1 MQNGLKRLSNQL
13 NSFNYQLSGL
23 NGDGAGAEEST
34 AGAAGAAT
42 FGADFF
48 EDFFLEDFFFEVFF
62 ADFFFA
68 DFFFFATFFL
78 ATFFLEDFFAD
89 FFLATLRFATFL
101 LEDFFADFF
110 FDTLRFEL
118 FLLELFFDFLRAA
131 TYPPYGV
138 ELLPI
143 FLHYIQVNIQSV
155 PTFLTSIYCDS
166 CCLKPLILSHMN
178 NTISRRGLIALIASM
193 LSWGLGNPFADMA
206 IDAFS
211 ITQLLLLEISI
222 GFAFVALYVLIKFRR
237 LRLSWKIALALGLLE
252 PGFTYLFGNIGYAN
266 GSVSTGLIVMST
278 EVFFVAIIGALFLK
292 EVISLRIAL
301 SIVMGF
307 FGVIIAV
314 SQVGNSGVDN
324 WLGVFAFIAAALSAS
339 LYVIVARIYA
349 TKNNVVDLVFG
360 QLLVGTIFALVIFF
374 GTNSNFDN
382 ATTIELK
389 YWLAALFAGLFGVAI
404 PFLLFNYASSLVP
417 TKYSALAL
425 NAIPV
430 VGIGFGA
437 LLGRGVPTPIQA
449 LGGLIVVVSLYV
461 GTRQK

>member
-1 MQNGLKRLSNQL
+1 MRNGLKRLAKQL

-23 NGDGAGAEEST
+23 NGDGAGAST

-42 FGADFF
+42 FGADF
-48 EDFFLEDFFFEVFF
+48 LEDFFFEDFF
-62 ADFFFA
+62 VDFFLAVFFFA

-89 FFLATLRFATFL
+89 FFLATLRFATFF

-143 FLHYIQVNIQSV
+143 FLHYIQVNIQPV

-166 CCLKPLILSHMN
+166 CCLNPLILSHMN

-222 GFAFVALYVLIKFRR
+222 GFAFVAIYVVIKFRR

-307 FGVIIAV
+307 FGVVIAV
-314 SQVGNSGVDN
+314 SKVGDSGVDN

-339 LYVIVARIYA
+339 FYVIVARIYA

-382 ATTIELK
+382 ASSIELK

-437 LLGRGVPTPIQA
+437 LLGRGVPTQF
-449 LGGLIVVVSLYV
+449 
-461 GTRQK
+461 RR

>member
-1 MQNGLKRLSNQL
+1 MRNGLKRLSKQL

-23 NGDGAGAEEST
+23 NGDGAGAST

-42 FGADFF
+42 FGADF
-48 EDFFLEDFFFEVFF
+48 LEDFFFEDFF
-62 ADFFFA
+62 ADFFLAVFFFA

-89 FFLATLRFATFL
+89 FFLATLRFATFFF
-101 LEDFFADFF
+101 EDFFADFF
-110 FDTLRFEL
+110 LTTLRFEL

-166 CCLKPLILSHMN
+166 CCLNPLILSHMN

-222 GFAFVALYVLIKFRR
+222 GFAFVAIYVVIKFRR

-307 FGVIIAV
+307 FGVVIAV
-314 SQVGNSGVDN
+314 SKVGDSGVDN

-339 LYVIVARIYA
+339 FYVIVARVYA

-382 ATTIELK
+382 ASSIELK

>member
-1 MQNGLKRLSNQL
+1 MRNGLKRLSKQL

-23 NGDGAGAEEST
+23 NGDGAGAST

-42 FGADFF
+42 FGADF
-48 EDFFLEDFFFEVFF
+48 LEDFFFEDFF
-62 ADFFFA
+62 ADFFLVVFFFA

-89 FFLATLRFATFL
+89 FFLATLRFATFFF
-101 LEDFFADFF
+101 EDFFADFF
-110 FDTLRFEL
+110 LTTLRFEL

-143 FLHYIQVNIQSV
+143 FLHYIRENIQSV

-166 CCLKPLILSHMN
+166 CCLNPLILSHMN
-178 NTISRRGLIALIASM
+178 NTISRRGLVALIASM

-222 GFAFVALYVLIKFRR
+222 GFAFVAIYVVIKFRR

-301 SIVMGF
+301 SIAMGF
-307 FGVIIAV
+307 FGVVIAV
-314 SQVGNSGVDN
+314 SKVGDSGVDN

-339 LYVIVARIYA
+339 FYVIVARVYA

-382 ATTIELK
+382 ASSIELK

>member
-1 MQNGLKRLSNQL
+1 LRNGLKRLSKQL

-23 NGDGAGAEEST
+23 NGDGAGAST

-42 FGADFF
+42 FGADF
-48 EDFFLEDFFFEVFF
+48 LEDFFFEDFF
-62 ADFFFA
+62 ADFFLAVFFFA

-89 FFLATLRFATFL
+89 FFLATLRFATFF

-143 FLHYIQVNIQSV
+143 FLHYIQVNIQPV

-166 CCLKPLILSHMN
+166 CCLNPLILSHMN
-178 NTISRRGLIALIASM
+178 NTISRRGLVALIASM

-222 GFAFVALYVLIKFRR
+222 GFAFVAIYVVIKFRR

-307 FGVIIAV
+307 FGVVIAV
-314 SQVGNSGVDN
+314 SKVGDSGVDN

-339 LYVIVARIYA
+339 FYVIVARIYA

-382 ATTIELK
+382 ASSIELK

>member
-1 MQNGLKRLSNQL
+1 MQNGLKRLSKQL

-23 NGDGAGAEEST
+23 NGDGAGAST

-42 FGADFF
+42 FGADF
-48 EDFFLEDFFFEVFF
+48 LEDFFFEDFF
-62 ADFFFA
+62 ADFFLAVFFFA

-89 FFLATLRFATFL
+89 FFLATLRFATFF

-143 FLHYIQVNIQSV
+143 FLHYIQVNIQPV

-166 CCLKPLILSHMN
+166 CCLNPLILSHMN
-178 NTISRRGLIALIASM
+178 NTISRRGLVALIASM

-222 GFAFVALYVLIKFRR
+222 GFAFVAIYVVIKFRR

-314 SQVGNSGVDN
+314 SQVGDSGVDN
-324 WLGVFAFIAAALSAS
+324 WLGVFAFIAAALAAS

-382 ATTIELK
+382 ASSIELK

>member
-1 MQNGLKRLSNQL
+1 MRNGLKRLSKQL

-23 NGDGAGAEEST
+23 NGDGAGAST

-42 FGADFF
+42 FGADF
-48 EDFFLEDFFFEVFF
+48 LEDFFFEDFF
-62 ADFFFA
+62 ADFFLA
-68 DFFFFATFFL
+68 VFFFFEDFFATFFL

-89 FFLATLRFATFL
+89 FFLATLRFATFF

-110 FDTLRFEL
+110 LTTLRFEL

-143 FLHYIQVNIQSV
+143 FSHYIRSNTQSV
-155 PTFLTSIYCDS
+155 PTFLPSIYCDS
-166 CCLKPLILSHMN
+166 CCLNPLILSHMN
-178 NTISRRGLIALIASM
+178 NTISRRGLVALIASM

-211 ITQLLLLEISI
+211 ITQLLVLEISI
-222 GFAFVALYVLIKFRR
+222 GFGFVAIYIAIKIRR

-252 PGFTYLFGNIGYAN
+252 PGLTYLFGNIGYAN
-266 GSVSTGLIVMST
+266 GTVSTGLIVMAT
-278 EVFFVAIIGALFLK
+278 EVFFVALIGALFLK
-292 EVISLRIAL
+292 EQISLRIAL

-307 FGVIIAV
+307 FGVVIAV
-314 SQVGNSGVDN
+314 SKVGESGVDN

-339 LYVIVARIYA
+339 FYVIVARVYA
-349 TKNNVVDLVFG
+349 TENNVVDLVFG

-374 GTNSNFDN
+374 ATGSSFSNSS
-382 ATTIELK
+382 AIETK
-389 YWLAALFAGLFGVAI
+389 YWLAAALSGLFGVAI

-461 GTRQK
+461 GTREK

>member
-1 MQNGLKRLSNQL
+1 LRNGLKRLSKQL

-23 NGDGAGAEEST
+23 NGDGAGAST

-42 FGADFF
+42 FGADF
-48 EDFFLEDFFFEVFF
+48 LEDFFFEDFF
-62 ADFFFA
+62 ADFFLAVFFFA

-89 FFLATLRFATFL
+89 FFLATLRFATFF

-143 FLHYIQVNIQSV
+143 FLHYIQVNIQPV

-166 CCLKPLILSHMN
+166 CCLNPLILSHMN
-178 NTISRRGLIALIASM
+178 NTISRRGLVALIASM

-222 GFAFVALYVLIKFRR
+222 GFAFVALYVVIKFRR

-307 FGVIIAV
+307 FGVVIAV
-314 SQVGNSGVDN
+314 SKVGDSGVDN

-339 LYVIVARIYA
+339 FYVIVARIYA

-382 ATTIELK
+382 ASSIELK

>member
-1 MQNGLKRLSNQL
+1 MRNGLKRLSKQL

-23 NGDGAGAEEST
+23 NGDGAGAST

-42 FGADFF
+42 FGADF
-48 EDFFLEDFFFEVFF
+48 LEDFFFEDFF
-62 ADFFFA
+62 ADFFLAVFFFA

-89 FFLATLRFATFL
+89 FFLATLRFATFFF
-101 LEDFFADFF
+101 EDFFADFF
-110 FDTLRFEL
+110 LTTLRFEL

-143 FLHYIQVNIQSV
+143 FLHYIQVNIQPV

-166 CCLKPLILSHMN
+166 CCLNPLILSHMN

-222 GFAFVALYVLIKFRR
+222 GFAFVAIYVVIKFRR

-307 FGVIIAV
+307 FGVVIAV
-314 SQVGNSGVDN
+314 SKVGDSGVDN

-339 LYVIVARIYA
+339 FYVIVARIYA

-374 GTNSNFDN
+374 GTNSNFNN
-382 ATTIELK
+382 ASSIELK

>member
-1 MQNGLKRLSNQL
+1 MRNGLRRLTKQL
-13 NSFNYQLSGL
+13 PSFNYQLSGL
-23 NGDGAGAEEST
+23 NGVGAASSAT
-34 AGAAGAAT
+34 GAAGAAT

-48 EDFFLEDFFFEVFF
+48 EDFLLEVFFLEDFF

-68 DFFFFATFFL
+68 DFFFLATFFL

-89 FFLATLRFATFL
+89 FFLVTLRFAVLFL
-101 LEDFFADFF
+101 EGLFADFF
-110 FDTLRFEL
+110 FATLRFEL

-143 FLHYIQVNIQSV
+143 FSHYIHKNIQSV
-155 PTFLTSIYCDS
+155 PTFFGLIFCEFS
-166 CCLKPLILSHMN
+166 CLSALFWSHMN
-178 NTISRRGLIALIASM
+178 NKISTRGLVALIASM

-206 IDAFS
+206 LDAFS

-222 GFAFVALYVLIKFRR
+222 GFGVVAIYIAIKARK
-237 LRLSWKIALALGLLE
+237 LKLSWKIALALGLLE

-266 GSVSTGLIVMST
+266 GTVSTGLIVMAT
-278 EVFFVAIIGALFLK
+278 EVFFVALIGALFLR
-292 EVISLRIAL
+292 EHISLRIAL

-307 FGVIIAV
+307 FGVVIAV
-314 SQVGNSGVDN
+314 SKVGSSGVDN
-324 WLGVFAFIAAALSAS
+324 WLGVMAFLAAALCAS
-339 LYVIVARIYA
+339 FYVIVARIYA
-349 TKNNVVDLVFG
+349 TENNVVDLVFG
-360 QLLVGTIFALVIFF
+360 QLLFGTLFALVIFF
-374 GTNSNFDN
+374 GTGSNFSN
-382 ATTIELK
+382 ADSIESK
-389 YWLAALFAGLFGVAI
+389 YWLAAGLAGLFGVAI
-404 PFLLFNYASSLVP
+404 PFLLFNYASALIP

-430 VGIGFGA
+430 VGIGFGF

-461 GTRQK
+461 GTREK

>member
-1 MQNGLKRLSNQL
+1 MRNGLKRLAKQL

-23 NGDGAGAEEST
+23 NGDGAGAST

-42 FGADFF
+42 FGADF
-48 EDFFLEDFFFEVFF
+48 LEDFFFEDFF
-62 ADFFFA
+62 ADFFLAVFFFA

-89 FFLATLRFATFL
+89 FFLATLRFATFF

-143 FLHYIQVNIQSV
+143 FLHYIQVNIQPV

-166 CCLKPLILSHMN
+166 CCLNPLILSHMN
-178 NTISRRGLIALIASM
+178 NTISRRGLVALIASM

-222 GFAFVALYVLIKFRR
+222 GFAFVAIYVVIKFRR

-307 FGVIIAV
+307 FGVVIAV
-314 SQVGNSGVDN
+314 SKVGDSGVDN

-339 LYVIVARIYA
+339 FYVIVARIYA

-382 ATTIELK
+382 ASSIELK

>member
-1 MQNGLKRLSNQL
+1 MRNGLKRLSKQL

-23 NGDGAGAEEST
+23 NGDGAGAST

-42 FGADFF
+42 FGADF
-48 EDFFLEDFFFEVFF
+48 LEDFFFEDFF
-62 ADFFFA
+62 ADFFLAVFFFA

-89 FFLATLRFATFL
+89 FFLATLRFATFF

-143 FLHYIQVNIQSV
+143 FLHYIQVNIQPV

-166 CCLKPLILSHMN
+166 CCLNPLILSHMN

-222 GFAFVALYVLIKFRR
+222 GFAFVAIYVVIKFRR

-307 FGVIIAV
+307 FGVVIAV
-314 SQVGNSGVDN
+314 SKVGDSGVDN

-339 LYVIVARIYA
+339 FYVIVARIYA

-382 ATTIELK
+382 ASSIELK
-389 YWLAALFAGLFGVAI
+389 YWSAALFAGLFGVAI

>member
-1 MQNGLKRLSNQL
+1 LRNGLKRLSKQL

-23 NGDGAGAEEST
+23 NGDGAGAST

-42 FGADFF
+42 FGADF
-48 EDFFLEDFFFEVFF
+48 LEDFFFEDFF
-62 ADFFFA
+62 ADFFLAVFFFA

-89 FFLATLRFATFL
+89 FFLATLRFATFF

-143 FLHYIQVNIQSV
+143 FLHYIQVNIQPV

-166 CCLKPLILSHMN
+166 CCLNPLILSHMN
-178 NTISRRGLIALIASM
+178 NTISRRGLVALIASM

-222 GFAFVALYVLIKFRR
+222 GFAFVALYVVIKFRR

-324 WLGVFAFIAAALSAS
+324 WLGVFAFIAAALAAS

-382 ATTIELK
+382 ASSIELK

>member
-1 MQNGLKRLSNQL
+1 MRNGLKRLAKQL

-23 NGDGAGAEEST
+23 NGDGAGAST

-42 FGADFF
+42 FGADFL
-48 EDFFLEDFFFEVFF
+48 EDFFLEDFFADFFF
-62 ADFFFA
+62 AVFFFA

-89 FFLATLRFATFL
+89 FFLATLRFATFF
-101 LEDFFADFF
+101 LEDFFTDFF

-143 FLHYIQVNIQSV
+143 FSHYIPSNIQSV
-155 PTFLTSIYCDS
+155 PTFLTSIYCVL
-166 CCLKPLILSHMN
+166 CCLNPLILSHMN
-178 NTISRRGLIALIASM
+178 NTISRRGLVALIASM

-237 LRLSWKIALALGLLE
+237 LRLRWKIALALGLLE
-252 PGFTYLFGNIGYAN
+252 PGLTYLFGNIGYAN
-266 GSVSTGLIVMST
+266 GSVSTGLIVMAT

-307 FGVIIAV
+307 FGVVIAV
-314 SQVGNSGVDN
+314 SKVGESGVDN
-324 WLGVFAFIAAALSAS
+324 WLGVFAFVAAALSAS
-339 LYVIVARIYA
+339 FYVIVARLYA
-349 TKNNVVDLVFG
+349 TQNNVVDLVFG
-360 QLLVGTIFALVIFF
+360 QLLVGTIFALAIFF
-374 GTNSNFDN
+374 GTNSNFNN
-382 ATTIELK
+382 ASSIELK

-461 GTRQK
+461 GTREK

>member
-1 MQNGLKRLSNQL
+1 MRNGLKRLSKQL

-23 NGDGAGAEEST
+23 NGDGAGAST

-42 FGADFF
+42 FGADF
-48 EDFFLEDFFFEVFF
+48 LEDFFFEDFF
-62 ADFFFA
+62 ADFFLAVFFFA

-89 FFLATLRFATFL
+89 FFLATLRFATFF

-143 FLHYIQVNIQSV
+143 FLHYIQVNIQPV

-166 CCLKPLILSHMN
+166 CCLNPLILSHMN

-222 GFAFVALYVLIKFRR
+222 GFAFVAIYVVIKFRR

-307 FGVIIAV
+307 FGVVIAV
-314 SQVGNSGVDN
+314 SKVGDSGVDN

-382 ATTIELK
+382 ASSIELK

>member
-1 MQNGLKRLSNQL
+1 LRNGLKRLSKQL

-23 NGDGAGAEEST
+23 NGDGAGAST

-42 FGADFF
+42 FGADF
-48 EDFFLEDFFFEVFF
+48 LEDFFFEDFF
-62 ADFFFA
+62 ADFFLAVFFFA

-89 FFLATLRFATFL
+89 FFLATLRFATFF

-143 FLHYIQVNIQSV
+143 FLHYIQVNIQPV

-166 CCLKPLILSHMN
+166 CCLNPLILSHMN

-222 GFAFVALYVLIKFRR
+222 GFAFVAIYVVIKFRR

-307 FGVIIAV
+307 FGVVIAV
-314 SQVGNSGVDN
+314 SKVGDSGVDN

-339 LYVIVARIYA
+339 FYVIVARIYA

-382 ATTIELK
+382 ASSIELK

>member
-1 MQNGLKRLSNQL
+1 MRNGLKRLSKQL

-23 NGDGAGAEEST
+23 NGDGAGAST

-42 FGADFF
+42 FGADF
-48 EDFFLEDFFFEVFF
+48 LEDFFFEDFF
-62 ADFFFA
+62 ADFFLAVFFFA

-89 FFLATLRFATFL
+89 FFLATLRFATFF
-101 LEDFFADFF
+101 LEDFFTDFF

-143 FLHYIQVNIQSV
+143 FSHYIRENIQSV
-155 PTFLTSIYCDS
+155 PTFLTSIYCVS
-166 CCLKPLILSHMN
+166 CCQNPLILSHMN

-222 GFAFVALYVLIKFRR
+222 GFAFVAIYVVIKFRR

-314 SQVGNSGVDN
+314 SQVGDSGVDN

-339 LYVIVARIYA
+339 FYVIVARIYA

-382 ATTIELK
+382 ASSIELK

>member
-1 MQNGLKRLSNQL
+1 LRNGLKRLSKQL

-23 NGDGAGAEEST
+23 NGDGAGAST

-42 FGADFF
+42 FGADF
-48 EDFFLEDFFFEVFF
+48 LEDFFFEDFF
-62 ADFFFA
+62 ADFFLAVFFFA

-89 FFLATLRFATFL
+89 FFLATLRFATFF

-143 FLHYIQVNIQSV
+143 FLHYIQVNIQPV

-166 CCLKPLILSHMN
+166 CCLNPLILSHMN

-222 GFAFVALYVLIKFRR
+222 GFAFVAIYVVIKFRR

-307 FGVIIAV
+307 FGVVIAV
-314 SQVGNSGVDN
+314 SKVGDSGVDN

-339 LYVIVARIYA
+339 FYVIVARIYA

-360 QLLVGTIFALVIFF
+360 QLLVGTVFALVIFF

-382 ATTIELK
+382 ASSIELK

>member
-1 MQNGLKRLSNQL
+1 MRNGLKRFSKQL

-23 NGDGAGAEEST
+23 NGDGAGAST

-42 FGADFF
+42 FGADF
-48 EDFFLEDFFFEVFF
+48 LEDFFFEDFF
-62 ADFFFA
+62 VDFFLAVFFFA

-89 FFLATLRFATFL
+89 FFLATLRFATFFF
-101 LEDFFADFF
+101 EDFFADFF

-143 FLHYIQVNIQSV
+143 FLHYIRENIQSV
-155 PTFLTSIYCDS
+155 PTFLTSIYCVS
-166 CCLKPLILSHMN
+166 CCQNPLILSHMN

-222 GFAFVALYVLIKFRR
+222 GFAFVAIYVVIKFRR

-307 FGVIIAV
+307 FGVVIAV
-314 SQVGNSGVDN
+314 SKVGDSGVDN

-339 LYVIVARIYA
+339 FYVIVARIYA

-382 ATTIELK
+382 ASSIELK

>member
-1 MQNGLKRLSNQL
+1 LRNGLKRLSKQL

-23 NGDGAGAEEST
+23 NGDGAGAST

-42 FGADFF
+42 FGADF
-48 EDFFLEDFFFEVFF
+48 LEDFFFEDFF
-62 ADFFFA
+62 ADFFLAVFFFA

-89 FFLATLRFATFL
+89 FFLATLRFATFF

-143 FLHYIQVNIQSV
+143 FLHYIQVNIQPV

-166 CCLKPLILSHMN
+166 CCLNPLILSHMN

-222 GFAFVALYVLIKFRR
+222 GFAFVAIYVVIKFRR

-314 SQVGNSGVDN
+314 SQVGDSGVDN

-339 LYVIVARIYA
+339 FYVIVARIYA

-382 ATTIELK
+382 ASSIELK

>member
-1 MQNGLKRLSNQL
+1 LRNGLKRLSKQL

-23 NGDGAGAEEST
+23 NGDGAGAST

-42 FGADFF
+42 FGADF
-48 EDFFLEDFFFEVFF
+48 LEDFFFEDFF
-62 ADFFFA
+62 VDFFLAVFFFA

-89 FFLATLRFATFL
+89 FFLATLRFATFF

-143 FLHYIQVNIQSV
+143 FSHYIPSNIQSV
-155 PTFLTSIYCDS
+155 PTFLTSIYCVL
-166 CCLKPLILSHMN
+166 CCLNPLILSHMN

-222 GFAFVALYVLIKFRR
+222 GFAFVAIYVVIKFRR

-314 SQVGNSGVDN
+314 SQVGDSGVDN

-339 LYVIVARIYA
+339 FYVIVARIYA

-382 ATTIELK
+382 ASSIELK

>member
-1 MQNGLKRLSNQL
+1 MRNGLKRLSKQL

-23 NGDGAGAEEST
+23 NGDGAGAST

-42 FGADFF
+42 FGADF
-48 EDFFLEDFFFEVFF
+48 LEDFFFEDFF
-62 ADFFFA
+62 ADFFLTVFFFA

-101 LEDFFADFF
+101 LEDFFTDFF

-143 FLHYIQVNIQSV
+143 FLHYIQVNIQPV

-166 CCLKPLILSHMN
+166 CCLNPLILSHMN

-222 GFAFVALYVLIKFRR
+222 GFAFVAIYVVIKFRR

-307 FGVIIAV
+307 FGVVIAV
-314 SQVGNSGVDN
+314 SKVGDSGVDN

-339 LYVIVARIYA
+339 FYVIVARIYA

-382 ATTIELK
+382 ASSIELK

>member
-1 MQNGLKRLSNQL
+1 MRNGLKRLSKQL

-23 NGDGAGAEEST
+23 NGDGAGAST

-42 FGADFF
+42 FGADF
-48 EDFFLEDFFFEVFF
+48 LEDFFFEDFF
-62 ADFFFA
+62 ADFFLAVFFFA

-89 FFLATLRFATFL
+89 FFLATLRFATFF

-143 FLHYIQVNIQSV
+143 FLHYIQVNIQPV

-166 CCLKPLILSHMN
+166 CCLNPLILSHMN

-222 GFAFVALYVLIKFRR
+222 GFAFVAIYVVIKFRR

-307 FGVIIAV
+307 FGVVIAV
-314 SQVGNSGVDN
+314 SKVGDSGVDN

-339 LYVIVARIYA
+339 FYVIVARIYA

-374 GTNSNFDN
+374 GTNSNFNN
-382 ATTIELK
+382 ASSIELK

>member
-1 MQNGLKRLSNQL
+1 MRNGLKRLSKQL

-23 NGDGAGAEEST
+23 NGDGAGAST

-42 FGADFF
+42 FGADF
-48 EDFFLEDFFFEVFF
+48 LEDFFFEDFF
-62 ADFFFA
+62 ADFFLAVFFFA

-89 FFLATLRFATFL
+89 FFLATLRFATFFF
-101 LEDFFADFF
+101 EDFFADFF
-110 FDTLRFEL
+110 LTTLRFEL

-143 FLHYIQVNIQSV
+143 FLHYIRINIQSV

-166 CCLKPLILSHMN
+166 CCLNPLILSHMN

-222 GFAFVALYVLIKFRR
+222 GFAFVAIYVVIKFRR

-307 FGVIIAV
+307 FGVVIAV
-314 SQVGNSGVDN
+314 SKVGDSGVDN

-339 LYVIVARIYA
+339 FYVIVARVYA

-360 QLLVGTIFALVIFF
+360 QLLVGTVFALVIFF
-374 GTNSNFDN
+374 GTNSNFNN
-382 ATTIELK
+382 ASSIELK

>member
-1 MQNGLKRLSNQL
+1 MRNGLKRLSKQL

-23 NGDGAGAEEST
+23 NGDGAGAST

-42 FGADFF
+42 FGADF
-48 EDFFLEDFFFEVFF
+48 LEDFFFEDFF
-62 ADFFFA
+62 ADFFLAVFFFA

-89 FFLATLRFATFL
+89 FFLATLRFATFFF
-101 LEDFFADFF
+101 EDFFADFF
-110 FDTLRFEL
+110 LTTLRFEL

-143 FLHYIQVNIQSV
+143 FLHYIQVNIQPV

-166 CCLKPLILSHMN
+166 CCLNPLILSHMN

-307 FGVIIAV
+307 FGVVIAV
-314 SQVGNSGVDN
+314 SKVGDSGVDN

-339 LYVIVARIYA
+339 FYVIVARIYA

-360 QLLVGTIFALVIFF
+360 QLLVGTVFALVIFF
-374 GTNSNFDN
+374 GTNSNFNN
-382 ATTIELK
+382 ASSIELK

>member
-1 MQNGLKRLSNQL
+1 MALNELVQQL
-13 NSFNYQLSGL
+13 LNFNYQLSGL
-23 NGDGAGAEEST
+23 NGDGAGAEESA

-48 EDFFLEDFFFEVFF
+48 EDFFLEDFFFEDFF
-62 ADFFFA
+62 ADFFLA
-68 DFFFFATFFL
+68 VFFFFATFFL
-78 ATFFLEDFFAD
+78 ATFFFEDFFAD
-89 FFLATLRFATFL
+89 FFLVTLRFAVFFF
-101 LEDFFADFF
+101 EDFFADFF

-143 FLHYIQVNIQSV
+143 FLHYIQVNIQPV

-166 CCLKPLILSHMN
+166 CCLNPLILSHMN

-222 GFAFVALYVLIKFRR
+222 GFAFVAIYVVIKFRR

-278 EVFFVAIIGALFLK
+278 EVFFVAIIGVLFLK

-324 WLGVFAFIAAALSAS
+324 WLGVFAFIAAALAAS

-382 ATTIELK
+382 ASSIELK
-389 YWLAALFAGLFGVAI
+389 YWSAALFAGLFGVAI

>member
-1 MQNGLKRLSNQL
+1 LRNGLKRLSKQL

-23 NGDGAGAEEST
+23 NGDGAGAST

-42 FGADFF
+42 FGADF
-48 EDFFLEDFFFEVFF
+48 LEDFFFEDFF
-62 ADFFFA
+62 ADFFLAVFFFA

-89 FFLATLRFATFL
+89 FFLATLRFATFF

-143 FLHYIQVNIQSV
+143 FLHYIQVNIQPV

-166 CCLKPLILSHMN
+166 CCLNPLILSHMN

-307 FGVIIAV
+307 FGVVIAV
-314 SQVGNSGVDN
+314 SKVGDSGVDN

-339 LYVIVARIYA
+339 FYVIVARIYA

-382 ATTIELK
+382 ASSIELK

>member
-1 MQNGLKRLSNQL
+1 LRNGLKRLAKQL

-23 NGDGAGAEEST
+23 NGDGAGAST

-42 FGADFF
+42 FGADFL
-48 EDFFLEDFFFEVFF
+48 EDFFLEDFFADFF
-62 ADFFFA
+62 FVVFFFA

-89 FFLATLRFATFL
+89 FFLATLRFATFF

-143 FLHYIQVNIQSV
+143 FLHYIQVNIQPV

-166 CCLKPLILSHMN
+166 CCLNPLILSHMN
-178 NTISRRGLIALIASM
+178 NTISRRGLVALIASM

-222 GFAFVALYVLIKFRR
+222 GFAFVAIYVVIKFRR

-307 FGVIIAV
+307 FGVVIAV
-314 SQVGNSGVDN
+314 SKVGDSGVDN

-339 LYVIVARIYA
+339 FYVIVARIYA

-360 QLLVGTIFALVIFF
+360 QLLVGTVFALVIFF

-382 ATTIELK
+382 ASSIELK